1 MFNDDYY
8 YEEKIFKERNRK
20 DDNTGIEDLFMD
32 KICIVRRRIQI
43 PASPDQLSF
52 CHEKEREKTDGLTAA
67 HSFISG
73 ENGKQHIS
81 PFRGAVKDDDNILRI
96 QLTPEQCKVV
106 QSNGTL
112 NHILGRIL
120 GGIDIDLES
129 YEDGQIVFN
138 LHLKHVQRA
147 DMLDSKGVCQMLQVS
162 RSFLSRL
169 IRTEQIKSYKMGRLR
184 RFLLEDVLEYLSQS
198 EVLQKAKEQILN
210 KNKKV
215 LKKEQIG
222 QQPMN

>member
-1 MFNDDYY
+1 
-8 YEEKIFKERNRK
+8 
-20 DDNTGIEDLFMD
+20 
-32 KICIVRRRIQI
+32 
-43 PASPDQLSF
+43 
-52 CHEKEREKTDGLTAA
+52 
-67 HSFISG
+67 
-73 ENGKQHIS
+73 
-81 PFRGAVKDDDNILRI
+81 
-96 QLTPEQCKVV
+96 
-106 QSNGTL
+106 
-112 NHILGRIL
+112 
-120 GGIDIDLES
+120 
-129 YEDGQIVFN
+129 
-138 LHLKHVQRA
+138 
-147 DMLDSKGVCQMLQVS
+147 MLDSKGVCQMLQVS

>member
-8 YEEKIFKERNRK
+8 YGEKIFKERNRK

-43 PASPDQLSF
+43 PALPDQSSF
-52 CHEKEREKTDGLTAA
+52 CNEKEVEKTDGLTKT

-73 ENGKQHIS
+73 ENGKQLIS
-81 PFRGAVKDDDNILRI
+81 PFRGSVRDDDNVLRI
-96 QLTPEQCKVV
+96 QLTQEQCKVV
-106 QSNGTL
+106 QSSGSL

-120 GGIDIDLES
+120 GGIDIDLER

-138 LHLKHVQRA
+138 LHLKHIQRA

-162 RSFLSRL
+162 RSFLAKL
-169 IRTEQIKSYKMGRLR
+169 TRTEQIKSYKMGRLR

-198 EVLQKAKEQILN
+198 EVLQKAKEQISN

-222 QQPMN
+222 QKPMN